1 METFKITEST
11 NLHQASRNAKYAKNT
26 TSRELDSGLTL
37 EEARVKLISFCQED
51 YEFSIKIETL
61 EDFIREFIS
70 TPHFN
75 DSDITGMTEV
85 EYFEATKKRQALLYT
100 RREDR
105 FFKFTGPGI
114 YTDGRCIM
122 NLTDDGYEYDGYY
135 TKIADIEQADL

>member
-11 NLHQASRNAKYAKNT
+11 NLYQASRNAKYAKNT
-26 TSRELDSGLTL
+26 TSRELASDLTI
-37 EEARVKLISFCQED
+37 EEARVKLVSFCQED

-61 EDFIREFIS
+61 EEFTREFIS

-75 DSDITGMTEV
+75 DSNITGMTEI
-85 EYFEATKKRQALLYT
+85 EYFEVTKKRQALLYT

-105 FFKFTGPGI
+105 FFKFTGSGI
-114 YTDGRCIM
+114 YMNGRCIM

-135 TKIADIEQADL
+135 TKIADIEQTDL